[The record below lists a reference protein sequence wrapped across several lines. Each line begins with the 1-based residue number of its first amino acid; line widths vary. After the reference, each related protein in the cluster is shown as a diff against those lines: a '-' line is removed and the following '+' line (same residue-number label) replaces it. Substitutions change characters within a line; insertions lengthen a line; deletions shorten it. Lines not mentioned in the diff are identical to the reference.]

1 VKNWP
6 ILVTNKGEADKNQ
19 MLNAIEVINVSK
31 SFATS
36 RLPWQKK
43 KVTVALRNVNL
54 EAKEGECFALLGPN
68 GAGKTTLIKILCSL
82 IVPDKGDVKIAGYN
96 LKSHEELA
104 KSQIGLVTGEERS
117 FYWRLT
123 GRQNLQ
129 FFASF
134 YNIPSQLAKT
144 RISELAEL
152 LNIAE
157 HLDKRFQEYSTGIKQ
172 MMAVTRGL
180 LNDPSVLLIDEPT
193 KSLDPNMAQNLRTFI
208 KDELVAKDR
217 KTVFF
222 ATHQIPE
229 AESISNRIAIMD
241 KGNIKSCGTLEE
253 LRRHSR
259 SSGDSLYEI
268 FAKLTNGNVKGT

>member
-1 VKNWP
+1 
-6 ILVTNKGEADKNQ
+6 

-36 RLPWQKK
+36 RLPWQKR
-43 KVTVALRNVNL
+43 KVTFALRNVNL

-82 IVPDKGDVKIAGYN
+82 IVPDKGDVKIAGYH

-123 GRQNLQ
+123 GRQNLE

-144 RISELAEL
+144 RISELAKL

-208 KDELVAKDR
+208 KDELVAKER

-268 FAKLTNGNVKGT
+268 FAELTNGNVKGT

>member
-1 VKNWP
+1 
-6 ILVTNKGEADKNQ
+6 

-36 RLPWQKK
+36 RLPWQKR

-54 EAKEGECFALLGPN
+54 EVKEGECFALLGPN

-82 IVPDKGDVKIAGYN
+82 IVPDEGEVKIAGYN

-123 GRQNLQ
+123 GRQNLE

-134 YNIPSQLAKT
+134 YNIPSRPAKT

-152 LNIAE
+152 LNITE
-157 HLDKRFQEYSTGIKQ
+157 HLDKRFQEYSTGTKQ
-172 MMAVTRGL
+172 AMAVVRSL
-180 LNDPSVLLIDEPT
+180 LNDSSVLLFDEPT

-208 KDELVAKDR
+208 KDELVAKGR

-241 KGNIKSCGTLEE
+241 KGHIKSCGTLEE

-268 FAKLTNGNVKGT
+268 FAELTNGNVKGT